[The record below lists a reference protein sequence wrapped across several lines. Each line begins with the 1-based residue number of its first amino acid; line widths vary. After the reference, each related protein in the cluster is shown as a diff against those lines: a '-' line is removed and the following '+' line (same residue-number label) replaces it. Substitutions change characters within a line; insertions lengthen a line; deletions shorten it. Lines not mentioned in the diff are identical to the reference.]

1 MTSPYRYVVESA
13 AMLSDQIGESMASG
27 GMTVAEFDRMRIL
40 RASLDSFVS
49 SEAPR

>member
-1 MTSPYRYVVESA
+1 MSAPYIRALESA